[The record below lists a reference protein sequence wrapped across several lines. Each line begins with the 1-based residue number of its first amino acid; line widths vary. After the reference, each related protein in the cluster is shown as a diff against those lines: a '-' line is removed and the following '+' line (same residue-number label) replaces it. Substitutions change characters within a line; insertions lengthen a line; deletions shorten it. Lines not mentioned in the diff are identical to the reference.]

1 MIHVAMKQ
9 HHQPVVGRMQPWRR
23 AVAFVAVLML
33 PVLVQADPVGGCSS
47 LPTADAVSGGVVTL
61 EICAGN
67 HQQTPVGTPFGEPLA
82 VRLTASPGPTSSQG
96 VVPAGS
102 VLPNVGIRFQV
113 IPGSSG
119 AGAHPADIEINTDA
133 NGIAS
138 LLLTAN
144 GIPGAFEVEAQA
156 QGIGIPLTTVRFS
169 LTNTGT
175 GTPTTTQAVPALSL
189 PALLAFVLGLAL
201 LLARHLRS

>member
-1 MIHVAMKQ
+1 MIHDVTRQ
-9 HHQPVVGRMQPWRR
+9 HHQPVVGPMQPWRR
-23 AVAFVAVLML
+23 AVVFVAVLML
-33 PVLVQADPVGGCSS
+33 PALVLADPVGGCSS
-47 LPTADAVSGGVVTL
+47 QPTADVSGGVVTL

-67 HQQTPVGTPFGEPLA
+67 HQQTPIGTPFGEPLV

-96 VVPAGS
+96 AVPVGS
-102 VLPNVGIRFQV
+102 VLPNVGIRFQA
-113 IPGSSG
+113 IPGSGG
-119 AGAHPADIEINTDA
+119 AGAHPADIQINTDA

-138 LLLTAN
+138 LLVTAN

-156 QGIGIPLTTVRFS
+156 QGIGIPLTTARFS

-175 GTPTTTQAVPALSL
+175 GTPTTAQAVPALSL

-201 LLARHLRS
+201 MLARHLRS